1 MLTISGNIVD
11 VDTLIPSINN
21 DEIKLKI
28 INIMNK
34 SSYTYRF
41 SSPQE
46 LYFILDMRK
55 NIINASKMLYRS
67 RIRFRTFKE
76 SECNGYYWRRTP
88 EGGFLLKGSVQP
100 ARAINDIYNNGRLYA
115 TECATAIVIVY
126 YKAVLDTFGS
136 ELFNR
141 LFTDIYLMDWQN
153 LSGKLR
159 VSTDRKPPDTF
170 PADCR
175 YFKNPDVDPLTP
187 EWQGENAIDLGNNYY
202 YGHGVGIIT
211 ADNIIYILNNHRKP
225 GSNVS
230 AYLLDSSTNP
240 DYRSLFKLYSNY
252 SHT

>member
-1 MLTISGNIVD
+1 MLIISGNT
-11 VDTLIPSINN
+11 VDTNTAIPGVNN

-28 INIMNK
+28 INIMQK
-34 SSYTYRF
+34 SSYIYRF
-41 SSPQE
+41 STTKE
-46 LYFILDMRK
+46 LLFILDMRK

-67 RIRFRTFKE
+67 RMRFRTFKD
-76 SECNGYYWRRTP
+76 SVCNEHYWRRTF
-88 EGGFLLKGSVQP
+88 EGGFLLKRDVMPS
-100 ARAINDIYNNGRLYA
+100 RAVNDIYANGQLYG

-126 YKAVLDTFGS
+126 YKAVLDTFGE

-153 LSGKLR
+153 LNGRLK
-159 VSTDRKPPDTF
+159 VTTDRKPPDTF

-187 EWQGENAIDLGNNYY
+187 EWQGENAIDLGNGYY
-202 YGHGVGIIT
+202 YGHGVGIT
-211 ADNIIYILNNHRKP
+211 TGDRIIYALNNHRKP

-240 DYRSLFKLYSNY
+240 DYKSLFNLYNSF
-252 SHT
+252 